1 MGDDTAFGGAG
12 GRFPVTR
19 PSLVLAIRAESPEL
33 RRQSFDA
40 LVASY
45 WKPVYKYLRLRWRI
59 SNEDAS
65 DLTQGFFAHAFEK
78 TFLERFDPGR
88 ARFRTWLRVCL
99 DGYVANEHKAAGR
112 LKRGGGFE
120 FLPLD
125 FSTAESEL
133 GASVVAAE
141 ADPEA
146 WFRREWV
153 RDLFERALAELRG
166 ECEALGK
173 QSALAVFERY
183 DLDDSPSDRP
193 PSYAELAVEFGVPAT
208 QITNYLAWSRREF
221 RRLVLER
228 LREATASEAEFRA
241 EAREVLGVD
250 PL

>member
-1 MGDDTAFGGAG
+1 MTEDTTIGGAG
-12 GRFPVTR
+12 GRFPATR
-19 PSLVLAIRAESPEL
+19 QSLVVAIRSASPEL

-40 LVASY
+40 LVTSY

-59 SNEDAS
+59 SNEDAK
-65 DLTQGFFAHAFEK
+65 DLTQGFFLHAFEK
-78 TFLERFDPGR
+78 SFLERFDPTR
-88 ARFRTWLRVCL
+88 ARFRTWLRVGL

-112 LKRGGGFE
+112 VKRGGGAE
-120 FLPLD
+120 FLQLD
-125 FSTAESEL
+125 YAGVESEIVTTAL
-133 GASVVAAE
+133 TDS

-173 QSALAVFERY
+173 QTALAVFERY
-183 DLDDSPSDRP
+183 DLNESPGDRP
-193 PSYAELAVEFGVPAT
+193 PSYADLAVEFGVPAT
-208 QITNYLAWSRREF
+208 QITNYLAWARREF
-221 RRLVLER
+221 RRLVLLR
-228 LREATASEAEFRA
+228 LREATASDAEFRA